1 MRSLL
6 LGTVVLL
13 GFYGCAGNSRR
24 DSSIGAFSSEPY
36 SRMADRLS
44 EGRGQL
50 SGNKIA
56 VLPFSYVD
64 GRASSDGTVVAER
77 LLTRII
83 NRRKLEAVER
93 ALLEK
98 VLGELKFQHSGAVD
112 ERTIKGLGKVL
123 GVEAVVTGTLIR
135 HRNGRLEVNAR
146 LIKTETAAIIAAAG
160 EIVAMDWD
168 AAAPSQP
175 ALLPQPRPAAPSAV
189 RPPSPIKDPVRWWRA
204 DGNALDEI
212 TGRTASALNGAAFA
226 AGADAQ
232 SFSLDGQDDYVSAG
246 IEPLYDSL
254 FDGRNPF
261 SVSFWIKSGGKDAP
275 QGLFAKGIDPV
286 MTALY
291 MNSAAHNYGLTFD
304 IKNGHSYK
312 LEVFAAEGPVPGRWE
327 HWAVSYDGSRDTA
340 GMTMYRN
347 GIAQPLTRGADSFGD
362 NLVLSPT
369 PLEFGRLG
377 GGLNWHFRGQLDDI
391 RLYNRVLAPAEVA
404 AIAGQ
409 ASALARL
416 PRAGQ

>member
-1 MRSLL
+1 ML
-6 LGTVVLL
+6 LGAAALL
-13 GFYGCAGNSRR
+13 VFSGCAGNSRR
-24 DSSIGAFSSEPY
+24 DGSTAAFSSEPY
-36 SRMADRLS
+36 TRMAERLS

-64 GRASSDGTVVAER
+64 GRASSDGAIVAER

-98 VLGELKFQHSGAVD
+98 VLGELSFQHSGAVD
-112 ERTIKGLGKVL
+112 ERTIKGIGKVL

-160 EIVAMDWD
+160 EIVAMDWAAE
-168 AAAPSQP
+168 AAAPAARP
-175 ALLPQPRPAAPSAV
+175 LPRPEPRPAAPKAAV
-189 RPPSPIKDPVRWWRA
+189 RPPPVKDPVRWWRA

-232 SFSLDGQDDYVSAG
+232 AFSMDGLDDYVSDG
-246 IEPLYDSL
+246 NQPLYDSL

-261 SVSFWIKSGGKDAP
+261 SVAFWIKSGGKDAP
-275 QGLFAKGIDPV
+275 QGLFAKGSDPV
-286 MTALY
+286 ITALY
-291 MNSAAHNYGLTFD
+291 MNNASHNYALTFD
-304 IKNGHSYK
+304 IKNGHNFK
-312 LEVFAAEGPVPGRWE
+312 LEASADEGPVPGRWE
-327 HWAVSYDGSRDTA
+327 HWAASYDGSRGTA
-340 GMTMYRN
+340 GMAIYRN
-347 GIAQPLTRGADSFGD
+347 GIAQPVRIGADSFGD
-362 NLVLSPT
+362 NQVLSPT
-369 PLEFGRLG
+369 PLEFGRIG
-377 GGLNWHFRGQLDDI
+377 GNLNWHFRGQLDDI
-391 RLYNRVLAPAEVA
+391 RLYNRVLVPAEVA

-409 ASALARL
+409 ASALAKRG
-416 PRAGQ
+416 R